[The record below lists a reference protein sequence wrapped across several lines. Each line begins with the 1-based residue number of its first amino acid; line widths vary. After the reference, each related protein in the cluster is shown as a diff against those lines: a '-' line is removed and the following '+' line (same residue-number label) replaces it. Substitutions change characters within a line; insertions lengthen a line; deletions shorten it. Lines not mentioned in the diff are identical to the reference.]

1 MGKSILNSCSLA
13 CVVATL
19 LGADAFAQ
27 PAGAL
32 PSRDGFYWL
41 NEINKASAVMVV
53 EQEIVPRRLGTQIAD
68 ALAEVIAD
76 AQAPGAT
83 RSSDYLQ
90 VEQLLIGAGGPDV
103 TRLHSGRSRQ
113 DIGATMRRLF
123 LREGLL
129 VAAETLNEARES
141 LLAKAAAH
149 PDAIVPA
156 YTWGV
161 QAQPISFGHYLLAY
175 TEALARD
182 AERLRQ
188 AWARLNLSPLGAAA
202 LGTSSFPVNRPRLAE
217 LLGFDGMI
225 VNSLDANQLSPV
237 DSGVEVVSIAAS
249 SALTINLLLADI
261 TAQYAQIRPWLVLS
275 EGNSTGVSSIMPQ
288 KRNPTGIVRL
298 RALGS
303 TVIGDAQTY
312 LVQSHNVGAGMH
324 DYKGDQPGRVLDQAS
339 LMFKSLGSL
348 VGQLVLDEER
358 ALDEVNAGYATTTEL
373 ANTLQREADV
383 PFRIGHHFSSELV
396 NFGRS
401 HSLRSSEIPYAD
413 AQRIYEE
420 AARSFGMNNAEL
432 PLTEASFQRALRAQN
447 MVQTSK
453 GLGGPQP
460 AEVARMLADQTSAL
474 DRDRQWLYATR
485 AGLAEAAERLDEAF
499 EQLRGAQ

>member
-1 MGKSILNSCSLA
+1 MGNSLLNSCRFA
-13 CVVATL
+13 CVVVTL
-19 LGADAFAQ
+19 ITTGAFVQSAGAQ
-27 PAGAL
+27 PGSDA
-32 PSRDGFYWL
+32 FYWL

-53 EQEIVPRRLGTQIAD
+53 EQGIVPRPLGTQIAN
-68 ALAEVIAD
+68 AIAEVIAD

-83 RSSDYLQ
+83 RSGDYLQ
-90 VEQLLIGAGGPDV
+90 VEQLLIAAGGPDV

-129 VAAETLNEARES
+129 VAVETLNEARES
-141 LLAKAAAH
+141 LLAKVAAH

-175 TEALARD
+175 AEALSRD

-202 LGTSSFPVNRPRLAE
+202 LGTSSFSVNRPRLAE
-217 LLGFDGMI
+217 LLGFDGVI
-225 VNSLDANQLSPV
+225 GNSLDANQISPV

-249 SALTINLLLADI
+249 SALTINLFLADV
-261 TAQYAQIRPWLVLS
+261 TAQYAQTRPWLVLS

-324 DYKGDQPGRVLDQAS
+324 DYKSDQPNNVLDQAS
-339 LMFKSLGSL
+339 LMYKSLAL
-348 VGQLVLDEER
+348 LIGQLVLDEER
-358 ALDEVNAGYATTTEL
+358 ALDEVNADYSTTTEL

-383 PFRIGHHFSSELV
+383 PFRIGHHFASELV

-401 HSLRSSEIPYAD
+401 NSLRSSEIPYAE
-413 AQRIYEE
+413 ARRIYAE
-420 AARSFGMNNAEL
+420 AARSFGMSNAEL
-432 PLTEASFQRALRAQN
+432 PLTEASFRRSLTAEN
-447 MVQTSK
+447 MVQASK

-460 AEVARMLADQTSAL
+460 PEVARMTGEQATAL
-474 DRDRQWLYATR
+474 NRDRQWLYATR
-485 AGLAEAAERLDEAF
+485 AGLVEAAQRLDETF
-499 EQLRGAQ
+499 ERLRGAQ